1 MAFPKNPDG
10 SYSGKLKSSEK
21 TRIIEVL
28 GDKHVTGPC
37 ELCRNPSWNLQ
48 DSIVAPQLLLRT
60 DTGLSIGL
68 SGEAYPAIILLC
80 TNCGN
85 TKLLN
90 IGVLGLAKYLEQP
103 DYKDG

>member
-21 TRIIEVL
+21 AKVIEAL
-28 GDKHVTGPC
+28 KEKHVTGPC
-37 ELCRNPSWNLQ
+37 ELCRNTSWSLQ
-48 DSIVAPQLLLRT
+48 DSIVAPLLLLRT
-60 DTGLSIGL
+60 DSGLSVGL
-68 SGEAYPAIILLC
+68 SGDAHPAVMLLC

-90 IGVLGLAKYLEQP
+90 IGILGLAKYLDQP
-103 DYKDG
+103 DNKDE